1 MKRRTLFLAA
11 AMAFGLAATQAHAAT
26 ETAFDQKTF
35 EAAQAANKPIMI
47 AVHADWCPTCTKQ
60 KPIMD
65 SLAAAPEY
73 KDMVILIVDFDAQKD
88 VLKALGVQRQSTIIA
103 MRGKTE
109 LDRAVGVTDQ
119 SRIKAM
125 FQKAAA

>member
-1 MKRRTLFLAA
+1 MKRRTLVLGA
-11 AMAFGLAATQAHAAT
+11 AMAFGLAAAQAQAAT
-26 ETAFDQKTF
+26 EVAFDQQTF

-47 AVHADWCPTCTKQ
+47 AVHADWCPTCARQ
-60 KPIMD
+60 KPIVD

-73 KDMVILIVDFDAQKD
+73 KNVLVLVVDFDGQKD
-88 VLKALGVQRQSTIIA
+88 VLKTLGVQRQSTLIA

-109 LDRAVGVTDQ
+109 VARTVGVTDPD
-119 SRIKAM
+119 RIKAM